1 LTPSKLSLSLNTLS
15 EISAIVLGIFL
26 SSISIYIFYRYSSY
40 IIKKM
45 DYSKQQIISKLSA
58 FILLAIAIKMSLDGI
73 KYVLL

>member
-1 LTPSKLSLSLNTLS
+1 
-15 EISAIVLGIFL
+15 
-26 SSISIYIFYRYSSY
+26 
-40 IIKKM
+40 M